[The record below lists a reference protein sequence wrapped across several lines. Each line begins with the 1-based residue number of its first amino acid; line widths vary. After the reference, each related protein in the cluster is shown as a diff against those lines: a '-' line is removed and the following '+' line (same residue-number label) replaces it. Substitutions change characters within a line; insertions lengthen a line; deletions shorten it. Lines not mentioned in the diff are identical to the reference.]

1 MKRRNF
7 LQLIA
12 ALAGIPFLPKAK
24 AKPVHFTGQNSV
36 LPNSRNDVITGTVI
50 PAGTVQ
56 PYMGKHAPFG
66 WLPCDGRV
74 ISAHE
79 FPDLHAAIGQ
89 PGKIP
94 FALPEMYMNG
104 GLAAQKGQ
112 LDFTTVQY
120 IIKT

>member
-12 ALAGIPFLPKAK
+12 ALAGVPFLPKTA
-24 AKPVHFTGQNSV
+24 AKPVHFIGQNSIA
-36 LPNSRNDVITGTVI
+36 NTRNDVIETVKTGI
-50 PAGTVQ
+50 PVGTVQ
-56 PYMGKHAPFG
+56 PYMGRQAPLG

-79 FPDLHAAIGQ
+79 FPALHAAIGQ

-94 FALPEMYMNG
+94 FRLPEMRAN
-104 GLAAQKGQ
+104 QPGQ
-112 LDFTTVQY
+112 LGQFHDFTTLQY